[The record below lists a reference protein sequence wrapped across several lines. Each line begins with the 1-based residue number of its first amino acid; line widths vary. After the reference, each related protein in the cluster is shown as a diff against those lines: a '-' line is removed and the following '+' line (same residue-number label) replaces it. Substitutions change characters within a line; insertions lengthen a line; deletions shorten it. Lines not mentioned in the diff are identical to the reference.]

1 MNAIQCRLRHQQTDW
16 VVSEQMNP
24 KLFFNHARCEAT
36 RDYDTECSFDVA
48 QIQHDVPALRV
59 QPFKRAFHVYESQYS
74 IVSKL

>member
-1 MNAIQCRLRHQQTDW
+1 MGGTELANRVWSGDRLGRH
-16 VVSEQMNP
+16 SR
-24 KLFFNHARCEAT
+24 RCANS
-36 RDYDTECSFDVA
+36 DYDTECSFDVA